1 MQRWAGQV
9 VHDERA
15 KVQKVSRSA
24 SMAARFRRLQN
35 GDVRGLSPKAK
46 FLCGLVRGTAQ
57 GAERLCLKASNSD
70 LLSEGV
76 RRKKGEKKKTQVGG
90 LNFYS
95 AGLDPLW
102 ASLAGEGTYR

>member
-1 MQRWAGQV
+1 M
-9 VHDERA
+9 
-15 KVQKVSRSA
+15 QKVSRSA

-46 FLCGLVRGTAQ
+46 FLCSLVRRAAQ

-76 RRKKGEKKKTQVGG
+76 RRREEKERKIQVGG
-90 LNFYS
+90 LSFYS

-102 ASLAGEGTYR
+102 ASLAGEGAYR